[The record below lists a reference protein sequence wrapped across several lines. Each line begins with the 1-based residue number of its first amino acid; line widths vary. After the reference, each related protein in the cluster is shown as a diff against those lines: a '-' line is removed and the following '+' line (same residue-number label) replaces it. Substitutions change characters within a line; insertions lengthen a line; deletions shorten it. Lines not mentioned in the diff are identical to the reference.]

1 MKCRHCKKNL
11 ELCFIDLGTA
21 PPSNSYLNKSQLNNY
36 EKYYPL
42 KVYICS
48 NCWLAQVIDYA
59 GRDIFF
65 NEFYPYFS
73 SVSKSFL
80 KHSKNYVDDVIKRF
94 KLDNKNSKIIE
105 IASNDGYLLQFFKDK
120 NFDCIGIEPSKSCA
134 EYARAKN
141 ISVIQEFFDLDLA
154 KDLAKKKNKADLIIA
169 NNVLAHVPDINNF
182 VKGISLLL
190 KPNGIA
196 TFEFQHLLELI
207 KNNQYDTIY
216 HEHYS
221 YLSLLSV
228 NNVFK
233 NNGLNIF
240 DVQKVNTHGGSLR
253 VFAQKKTSKK
263 HKVSRN
269 FYLLDKVE
277 KRNKLNSIKTYKNFQ
292 KIANKN
298 KNDLVKFLLDCKKKN
313 FSVAAYG
320 AAAKGNTL
328 LNYAGV
334 KKDLISYVCDSAP
347 SKQNK
352 FLPGTRIPIFPPE
365 YLFKNR
371 PDYLLILPWNIA
383 DEIVTQL
390 HKLKKSK
397 TKFFVAIPKIKIL

>member
-298 KNDLVKFLLDCKKKN
+298 KNDLVKFLLDCKKK
-313 FSVAAYG
+313 
-320 AAAKGNTL
+320 
-328 LNYAGV
+328 
-334 KKDLISYVCDSAP
+334 
-347 SKQNK
+347 
-352 FLPGTRIPIFPPE
+352 
-365 YLFKNR
+365 
-371 PDYLLILPWNIA
+371 
-383 DEIVTQL
+383 
-390 HKLKKSK
+390 
-397 TKFFVAIPKIKIL
+397 KFFSCSIWSCSKRKYTFKLCRC